1 MADPILVKISELDEL
16 TSTDGADQLPIVD
29 ASEPNVT
36 IKTKRVRMDKLRL
49 TAAAQLADGIV
60 ANSKL
65 ANSSVTT
72 EKLAPVSVT
81 TEKVDN
87 LAIIGTKLAPAAVTA
102 GKIASG
108 GVSDSNQIADG
119 IVTSSKLANGVV
131 TEAKLANNSVTEL
144 KLGTIKRTVIIKVIG
159 TKDVVAVENIQNVL
173 AWSVSLNN
181 FVVIDA
187 RINLAKASTSGSVTV
202 ALTNQGGTMST
213 LSIPAGQTGMSASG
227 SISSAYRK
235 AVTNAFLSANITSAG
250 TDAEGL
256 SITLVLEG
264 IPE

>member
-1 MADPILVKISELDEL
+1 MADPILAKISELDEL

-36 IKTKRVRMDKLRL
+36 KKTKRVRMDKLR
-49 TAAAQLADGIV
+49 I
-60 ANSKL
+60 
-65 ANSSVTT
+65 TT
-72 EKLAPVSVT
+72 T
-81 TEKVDN
+81 T
-87 LAIIGTKLAPAAVTA
+87 
-102 GKIASG
+102 
-108 GVSDSNQIADG
+108 QIADG
-119 IVTSSKLANGVV
+119 IVASSKLANSAV
-131 TEAKLANNSVTEL
+131 TETKIGGGAVTESKIGGGAVTETKIANNAVTES
-144 KLGTIKRTVIIKVIG
+144 KLGTIKRTVIIKVVG
-159 TKDVVAVENIQNVL
+159 TKDIVAVENIPNVL

-181 FVVIDA
+181 FIVIDA

-202 ALTNQGGTMST
+202 ALTNQGGTMTT

-227 SISSAYRK
+227 SISSTYRK

-264 IPE
+264 IPS